1 MLGKFNAGNSDFIAV
16 SLWKVL
22 ETHAHNVAHVMNP
35 YHEMLKR
42 RTLGMLRNV
51 CPEDISRLRWFIDEY
66 VEKLDKMM
74 RDREQAESPD

>member
-1 MLGKFNAGNSDFIAV
+1 
-16 SLWKVL
+16 
-22 ETHAHNVAHVMNP
+22 
-35 YHEMLKR
+35 
-42 RTLGMLRNV
+42 MLRNV